1 LAESKFGEIEIWQ
14 NQNLAESKFG
24 GIEIWR
30 NRNLAFA
37 SGDRSDL
44 DMYGQQKNWMVSRVT
59 RRVCEKNRPKVAQ
72 PNFWPDLMHN
82 IYRRKICPNFFLLH
96 PSFSKELPKVNNRPI
111 GEHSPN
117 LVTLNS
123 RSFLGTGN
131 SFQNGFPEN
140 LISLR
145 KMVKKTPP
153 ISKGKKLRDAYCR

>member
-1 LAESKFGEIEIWQ
+1 MSPNHFFVKI
-14 NQNLAESKFG
+14 NT
-24 GIEIWR
+24 
-30 NRNLAFA
+30 
-37 SGDRSDL
+37 
-44 DMYGQQKNWMVSRVT
+44 QQVPWKTSVIF
-59 RRVCEKNRPKVAQ
+59 KP
-72 PNFWPDLMHN
+72 L
-82 IYRRKICPNFFLLH
+82 
-96 PSFSKELPKVNNRPI
+96 LPKVNNRPI